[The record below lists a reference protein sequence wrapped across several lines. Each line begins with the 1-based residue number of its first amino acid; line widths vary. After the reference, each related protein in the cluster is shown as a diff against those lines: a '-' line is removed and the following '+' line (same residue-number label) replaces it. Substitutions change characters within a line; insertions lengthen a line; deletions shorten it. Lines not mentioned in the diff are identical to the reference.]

1 MYVNGQF
8 IINNIY
14 ERVKRE
20 CNETLNTNFVKELR
34 RNLHTLTHFLSFI
47 ALCENKIMH
56 IAQLYH

>member
-20 CNETLNTNFVKELR
+20 CNETLNTNFVKEL
-34 RNLHTLTHFLSFI
+34 
-47 ALCENKIMH
+47 
-56 IAQLYH
+56 